1 MPKKAKPKSDE
12 ELLHY
17 IRDLG
22 YHFAPGGKGKR
33 YIVLRSSNG
42 KRTRGTGLKNDEE
55 GWKKAK
61 EIEAKVKQQGEVIQE
76 VEKDEEEAKDKP
88 KEPNAN
94 TIVEAALSL
103 PIKPKPATP
112 EANVA
117 TTDAIKPSLEIAA
130 HEYNLML
137 LLGKMVRYELQGDVK
152 LSEEE
157 LKNPEQAA
165 RKYFAFI
172 QTLLKLREDAK
183 AYDRL
188 MAENVVARA
197 AIKEL
202 KTAVLQLKEFSDA
215 AWYSMCEP
223 CRKKAMY
230 VLAMKSARAKEVI
243 TP

>member
-1 MPKKAKPKSDE
+1 MLRNGWRP
-12 ELLHY
+12 
-17 IRDLG
+17 R
-22 YHFAPGGKGKR
+22 PGGAGKR
-33 YIVLRSSNG
+33 YIVLTKGRENRSV
-42 KRTRGTGLKNDEE
+42 GLKNDEE
-55 GWKKAK
+55 GQKLLK
-61 EIEAKVKQQGEVIQE
+61 EIMAEAGINP
-76 VEKDEEEAKDKP
+76 EEETQEKGEEVKEEAEEKP
-88 KEPNAN
+88 KEATAK
-94 TIVEAALSL
+94 TIVEAAVAL
-103 PIKPKPATP
+103 PESSKPATP
-112 EANVA
+112 KAEVSVS
-117 TTDAIKPSLEIAA
+117 DAVKPSLDTASY
-130 HEYNLML
+130 EYNLML
-137 LLGKMVRYELQGDVK
+137 FLGKMVRYELQGDVK
-152 LSEEE
+152 ITEEE
-157 LKNPEQAA
+157 LKDPEQAA